1 MKTTTL
7 CHVPTC
13 TARDRHGPQC
23 DDGRC
28 RGCLPRRADDGL
40 VLCRRH
46 TLLIA
51 EDAVTVSVLFDALAD
66 RLAAS
71 GLPGEWT
78 TGSRDPGLK
87 INLRAVDAR
96 IAIRH
101 ILVAWTTF
109 IAETRGVTLPD
120 DDTESLGTFVARH
133 AAWLAAQPDTAAAVS
148 TELQTL
154 VREAHPIAY
163 PSGVRVFDVAPCP
176 TQECPG
182 TLRAVLRRSD
192 SLLPAAV
199 VCDRDNAHTWTADRW
214 LALGRQIRG
223 AA

>member
-1 MKTTTL
+1 MKTATL
-7 CHVPTC
+7 CAVPTC

-23 DDGRC
+23 DDDRC

-40 VLCRRH
+40 ALCRRH

-51 EDAVTVSVLFDALAD
+51 EDAVTASVLFDALAD
-66 RLAAS
+66 RLTAA
-71 GLPGEWT
+71 GLPGERT
-78 TGSRDPGLK
+78 SGSRDPGLK
-87 INLRAVDAR
+87 INLPAVDAR

-101 ILVAWTTF
+101 ILVAWVQY
-109 IAETRGVTLPD
+109 IAEIRGVSLPD
-120 DDTESLGTFVARH
+120 DDTGSLGTFVARH
-133 AAWLAAQPDTAAAVS
+133 AVWLAAQPDTAAACS
-148 TELQTL
+148 TELQSL
-154 VREAHPIAY
+154 VRDAHPIAY

-176 TQECPG
+176 TPDCPG

-199 VCDRDNAHTWTADRW
+199 VCDRDAAHTWTADRW